1 MACLGAGAVAAW
13 VVIQSQPFVAD
24 SSLPFLAGLTIVWT
38 IPGGVYA
45 GWRLGPGAVRGRRLV
60 WAAAR
65 FALLTTVATALF
77 WTPMAVVAFTNST
90 ATSVSVTGAVTTV
103 GTDID
108 PARMVLIVLT
118 APFFA
123 LFYAFYALILA
134 SPIVIPVSLAWAASV
149 RRFGRLGID
158 AQPSPQPA

>member
-1 MACLGAGAVAAW
+1 MACLGAGAVVAW

-24 SSLPFLAGLTIVWT
+24 STLPFAAGLIIVWT

-60 WAAAR
+60 WAAVR
-65 FALLTTVATALF
+65 FALLTTVATALL

-90 ATSVSVTGAVTTV
+90 ATSVSGTGAVTTV
-103 GTDID
+103 DTDID
-108 PARMVLIVLT
+108 AARMVVIILT
-118 APFFA
+118 APFFG
-123 LFYAFYALILA
+123 LFYAFDVLVLA

-149 RRFGRLGID
+149 RRFGRLGIN
-158 AQPSPQPA
+158 ARPSPQPA